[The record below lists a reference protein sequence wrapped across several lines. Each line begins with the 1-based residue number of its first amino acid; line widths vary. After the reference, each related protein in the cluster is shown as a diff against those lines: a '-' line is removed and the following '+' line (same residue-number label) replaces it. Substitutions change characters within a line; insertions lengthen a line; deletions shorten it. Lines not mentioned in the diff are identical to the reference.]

1 MSLRSDCICRSI
13 LLLADEKLCV
23 NSQKHQA
30 KVQSWL
36 QSLQAGLLVA
46 ETEFALQVE
55 SDIAPYKGLLMGL
68 FFMTVGMEISAGLFF
83 AEWKTVV
90 SGIVL
95 LIGGKVMHL
104 TSWSSPPLLFCSW
117 CWLFTCVG
125 CHCVLLVQLIAPTM
139 RMFCVLPVAADCSTS
154 QSI

>member
-1 MSLRSDCICRSI
+1 M
-13 LLLADEKLCV
+13 
-23 NSQKHQA
+23 
-30 KVQSWL
+30 
-36 QSLQAGLLVA
+36 QAGLLVA

-95 LIGGKVMHL
+95 LIAGKVVCCSVMLVCFTPHPY
-104 TSWSSPPLLFCSW
+104 SS
-117 CWLFTCVG
+117 
-125 CHCVLLVQLIAPTM
+125 QLQAAS
-139 RMFCVLPVAADCSTS
+139 AADLLSLPHV
-154 QSI
+154 

>member
-1 MSLRSDCICRSI
+1 MAAL
-13 LLLADEKLCV
+13 
-23 NSQKHQA
+23 
-30 KVQSWL
+30 
-36 QSLQAGLLVA
+36 LQAGLLVA

-95 LIGGKVMHL
+95 LIGGKVMHF
-104 TSWSSPPLLFCSW
+104 TCQSPPTSLKSSQVFCSQTSPF
-117 CWLFTCVG
+117 CRFKHLLWLFVCVG
-125 CHCVLLVQLIAPTM
+125 LPLQEALCVICKSSL
-139 RMFCVLPVAADCSTS
+139 FYLP
-154 QSI
+154 

>member
-1 MSLRSDCICRSI
+1 MKDCQVSSLKRE
-13 LLLADEKLCV
+13 A
-23 NSQKHQA
+23 NMP
-30 KVQSWL
+30 SWL
-36 QSLQAGLLVA
+36 HLLQAGLLVA

-104 TSWSSPPLLFCSW
+104 TSPSAAPSLFCA
-117 CWLFTCVG
+117 C
-125 CHCVLLVQLIAPTM
+125 P
-139 RMFCVLPVAADCSTS
+139 
-154 QSI
+154 